1 MMKEKYVR
9 TELEVIRFTT
19 GDVIMTSTENP
30 DDEYELDRG
39 FVHLPNG
46 LIER

>member
-1 MMKEKYVR
+1 MTKEKYER
-9 TELEVIRFTT
+9 TELEVIRFMTE
-19 GDVIMTSTENP
+19 DIIMISGEDP
-30 DDEYELDRG
+30 DEYELDRG